1 MSWREALPEPPGLAG
16 SVVLNSRN
24 ESEEV
29 KDIVENVTRLVDM
42 TDLYVADNPVGV
54 KSRIPDIQ
62 SNDMIPLVLWGAW
75 AELSPYSRRENI
87 AEYVCQRVWWFFPD
101 DSYADWLT
109 FSSKEALT
117 ISLEDEEGT
126 RVISSIESGN
136 KVEVAV
142 FENGFI
148 MKKTVYL
155 VYDNECIGKRI
166 STQEE
171 QTDYINQNRKKKN
184 QVE

>member
-1 MSWREALPEPPGLAG
+1 MMLP
-16 SVVLNSRN
+16 LNLL
-24 ESEEV
+24 
-29 KDIVENVTRLVDM
+29 I
-42 TDLYVADNPVGV
+42 
-54 KSRIPDIQ
+54 
-62 SNDMIPLVLWGAW
+62 
-75 AELSPYSRRENI
+75 
-87 AEYVCQRVWWFFPD
+87 
-101 DSYADWLT
+101 
-109 FSSKEALT
+109 EALT

-148 MKKTVYL
+148 MKTTVYL
-155 VYDNECIGKRI
+155 VYDNECTGKRI

-171 QTDYINQNRKKKN
+171 QTNYINQNRKKKN

>member
-1 MSWREALPEPPGLAG
+1 MLP
-16 SVVLNSRN
+16 LNLL
-24 ESEEV
+24 
-29 KDIVENVTRLVDM
+29 I
-42 TDLYVADNPVGV
+42 
-54 KSRIPDIQ
+54 
-62 SNDMIPLVLWGAW
+62 
-75 AELSPYSRRENI
+75 
-87 AEYVCQRVWWFFPD
+87 
-101 DSYADWLT
+101 
-109 FSSKEALT
+109 EALT

-171 QTDYINQNRKKKN
+171 QTDYFNQNRKKKN